1 VANLARFPRLRY
13 TPFAT
18 PLHPLPRFTAA
29 LNGGKPA
36 VHLYEDVLLG
46 RQPL

>member
-1 VANLARFPRLRY
+1 MANLARFPRRRY

-29 LNGGKPA
+29 LNGDKPA
-36 VHLYEDVLLG
+36 VHLYENVLLG
-46 RQPL
+46 RQSL